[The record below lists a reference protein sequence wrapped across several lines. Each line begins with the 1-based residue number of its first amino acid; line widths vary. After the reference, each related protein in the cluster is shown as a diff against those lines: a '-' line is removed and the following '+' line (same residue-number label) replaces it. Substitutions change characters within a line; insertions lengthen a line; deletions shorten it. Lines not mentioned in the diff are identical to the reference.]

1 MDNSFIEFSQ
11 SLSKLNKEK
20 RYSDALNYFKLHK
33 VSFTD
38 GQIAENVYV
47 VSAMLTALRQKCLK
61 E

>member
-47 VSAMLTALRQKCLK
+47 VSAMLSTG
-61 E
+61 